1 MRTSIF
7 VSVVL
12 ALLATSVSAYKSV
25 RGGIPAP
32 VGLAC
37 WYAARE
43 YDNTCSVGNLTACR
57 CGSPIFMGSVTHCI
71 DRWTSIAPRYPGL
84 HFQENNPFSLIT
96 GSRREEFEVAYGY
109 SVEALKAYKFIQ
121 DLCYQLGPRFQY
133 SIGDLEAMAVEAKSH
148 VIAAAEAEAQL
159 HFLGEVR
166 APVAVRETRFVQYLY
181 SMDVVIRQYS
191 LGIIQGVVLNIYWAL
206 VILVGFATNVFYSY
220 FPDIV
225 HRMKGPRVTWFRRH
239 FTLPATIGTEHNAP
253 HVILNYIQIHL
264 PTRIHTIVI
273 GVYILLT
280 SMLTIFPIHFSA
292 NDPYLGTSLIKFARY
307 TGNRTGLVALTQIPL
322 LVLFGGRNNFLLKY
336 TKWPFNTFVTYHRA
350 IAWVTFSHMVFHSVA
365 FAFLAVYKSTYPHN
379 WGFMNWN
386 MGHLATVAAAVM
398 VGVAIRPI
406 RSRAYEF
413 FYQTHIS
420 GFLVFM
426 VGLGL
431 HCNTFGWMGWVYTSA
446 AMFAYNELS
455 SIAKIFFCGW
465 NSVATLTLFEEGM
478 FKIVVTTSGRW
489 NFFPG
494 CYCYIIARPNM
505 LQGHPFSI
513 YVAPDNTS
521 TPGNT
526 QFTMVVKPRKG
537 KTARLT
543 RMLQEHYES
552 TGSRSMQT
560 KLLVDGPYGN
570 QQPLTEYANILL
582 VSGGVGVTA
591 AYGYASYI
599 TGLQESSIWN
609 TRALQI
615 IFVWVVHDAR
625 SLKWFQAELL
635 HLIKAPNVKVEVY
648 ITRGFL
654 DKLDDSD
661 SPTRVYHAS
670 QLERWV
676 LCGSPNAPMI
686 SRSVPIETIEAV
698 KPTSPRII
706 TNPTEDTN
714 YFDTLDT
721 TPRPLHSAGSTLTS
735 HASPMLSAF
744 PPPPEDDTLL
754 TARTLDPGGTAKTLD
769 PHVLSAKPAVAST
782 SSSLEENRRAAED
795 RILRTA
801 ERRDSENTSSRY
813 LQASDSEEK
822 PHDLVSS
829 NASDSSHYMGPT
841 EGDDFFVPGKDK
853 FKIEMCKPNVA
864 QLLSHHFSEITTED
878 SVGVFVCGPERF
890 NDEVRAAFV
899 CETEIHGNIRMDY
912 FEESFC

>member
-1 MRTSIF
+1 MRASLAF
-7 VSVVL
+7 VL
-12 ALLATSVSAYKSV
+12 TLLLATSVSAYKSV

-57 CGSPIFMGSVTHCI
+57 CGSPIFMGSVTNCI

-133 SIGDLEAMAVEAKSH
+133 SIGHLEAMAVEAKEH
-148 VIAAAEAEAQL
+148 VIGAAEAEAQL

-166 APVAVRETRFVQYLY
+166 APVAVRETRFIQYLY

-206 VILVGFATNVFYSY
+206 VIFVGFATNVFYSY
-220 FPDIV
+220 FPDV
-225 HRMKGPRVTWFRRH
+225 VRRMKGPRITWFRRH

-253 HVILNYIQIHL
+253 HVILKYIQIHL
-264 PTRIHTIVI
+264 PTRIHSIVI
-273 GVYILLT
+273 AIYVLLT
-280 SMLTIFPIHFSA
+280 VVLTIFPIHFSA

-322 LVLFGGRNNFLLKY
+322 LVLFGGRNNILLRY
-336 TKWPFNTFVTYHRA
+336 TKWPFNTFLTYHRA
-350 IAWVTFSHMVFHSVA
+350 IAWVTFSHMVFHSIA

-379 WGFMNWN
+379 WGFINWN

-398 VGVAIRPI
+398 VTVAIRPI
-406 RSRAYEF
+406 RSRVYEL

-420 GFLVFM
+420 GFVIFL

-431 HCNTFGWMGWVYTSA
+431 HCHNFGWMGWVYTSGTI
-446 AMFAYNELS
+446 FLYNELS

-465 NSVATLTLFEEGM
+465 NSIATLTLFEEGM

-494 CYCYIIARPNM
+494 CYCYIIARPNL

-521 TPGNT
+521 TPGNA
-526 QFTMVVKPRKG
+526 QLTMVVKPRKG

-543 RMLQEHYES
+543 RMLQDHYES

-560 KLLVDGPYGN
+560 RLYVDGPYGN
-570 QQPLTEYANILL
+570 QQPLSEYANILL

-599 TGLQESSIWN
+599 TGLQQSPLRS

-615 IFVWVVHDAR
+615 IFVWIVHDAR
-625 SLKWFQAELL
+625 SLKWFQTELL
-635 HLIKAPNVKVEVY
+635 HLIKSPNVKVEIY

-654 DKLDDSD
+654 DKDDSFVP
-661 SPTRVYHAS
+661 STRVYQAF

-676 LCGSPNAPMI
+676 LCGSPTAPMI

-698 KPTSPRII
+698 KHAPIKI
-706 TNPTEDTN
+706 TNPTENTN
-714 YFDTLDT
+714 YFDTTDT
-721 TPRPLHSAGSTLTS
+721 PPRPLHSAGSTLTS

-744 PPPPEDDTLL
+744 PPPPDNDTSMTGQSLDPGG
-754 TARTLDPGGTAKTLD
+754 TARTLDPN
-769 PHVLSAKPAVAST
+769 VLSAKLA
-782 SSSLEENRRAAED
+782 
-795 RILRTA
+795 
-801 ERRDSENTSSRY
+801 
-813 LQASDSEEK
+813 QASASISQERKDKEAAGDTPHDSDSDEK
-822 PHDLVSS
+822 PHDLVVTPPIPEL
-829 NASDSSHYMGPT
+829 NHPAQDP
-841 EGDDFFVPGKDK
+841 EGNRESYHVPEKGK
-853 FKIEMCKPNVA
+853 FKIEMSKPEVA
-864 QLLSHHFSEITTED
+864 KLLSRHFSDITNDD
-878 SVGVFVCGPERF
+878 SVGVFVCGPEKF

-899 CETEIHGNIRMDY
+899 TETEIHGNIRMDY

>member
-1 MRTSIF
+1 MR
-7 VSVVL
+7 VSYITL
-12 ALLATSVSAYKSV
+12 LLATAVSAYKSV

-43 YDNTCSVGNLTACR
+43 YDNSCFVGNLTACR
-57 CGSPIFMGSVTHCI
+57 CGSPIFMGSVTNCI

-96 GSRREEFEVAYGY
+96 GSRREDFEVAYGY

-133 SIGDLEAMAVEAKSH
+133 SIGDLEAMAVSAKEH
-148 VIAAAEAEAQL
+148 VIGAAEAEAQL

-166 APVAVRETRFVQYLY
+166 APVAVRETRFIQYLY

-206 VILVGFATNVFYSY
+206 VIMVGFGTNVIYSY

-225 HRMKGPRVTWFRRH
+225 CRMKGPRVTWFRRH

-253 HVILNYIQIHL
+253 HVILKYIQIHL

-273 GVYILLT
+273 AVYVLLT
-280 SMLTIFPIHFSA
+280 VTLTIFPIHFSA

-365 FAFLAVYKSTYPHN
+365 FAFLAVYKNTYPHN
-379 WGFMNWN
+379 WGFINWN
-386 MGHLATVAAAVM
+386 MGHLATVSAAVM
-398 VGVAIRPI
+398 VAVAIRPV
-406 RSRAYEF
+406 RSRVYEL
-413 FYQTHIS
+413 FYQTHIC
-420 GFLVFM
+420 GFIVFM

-431 HCNTFGWMGWVYTSA
+431 HCRNFGWMGWVYTA
-446 AMFAYNELS
+446 GALFAYNELS

-478 FKIVVTTSGRW
+478 FKIVVTTTGRW

-494 CYCYIIARPNM
+494 CYCYIIARPNI

-560 KLLVDGPYGN
+560 RLLVDGPYGN
-570 QQPLTEYANILL
+570 QQPLAEYANILII
-582 VSGGVGVTA
+582 SGGVGVTA

-599 TGLQESSIWN
+599 CGLQQSPIWN
-609 TRALQI
+609 TRALQV
-615 IFVWVVHDAR
+615 IFVWIVHDAR

-635 HLIKAPNVKVEVY
+635 HLIKAPNVKVEIY

-654 DKLDDSD
+654 DKAEAAMAS
-661 SPTRVYHAS
+661 TRVYQAS
-670 QLERWV
+670 QLEHWV
-676 LCGSPNAPMI
+676 LCGSPTAPMI
-686 SRSVPIETIEAV
+686 SRSIPIETIEAV
-698 KPTSPRII
+698 KPIGAHATQ
-706 TNPTEDTN
+706 DTN
-714 YFDTLDT
+714 YFDTIDT
-721 TPRPLHSAGSTLTS
+721 PVVRPLHSAGSTLTS

-744 PPPPEDDTLL
+744 PPPEGDADDTLL
-754 TARTLDPGGTAKTLD
+754 TGKSMDGGGTAKTLD
-769 PHVLSAKPAVAST
+769 PNVLSAMI
-782 SSSLEENRRAAED
+782 LEEEKEKEEKERAAKQKEAED
-795 RILRTA
+795 SFDDPR
-801 ERRDSENTSSRY
+801 SGGSSRHSPSATHSS
-813 LQASDSEEK
+813 QEGTKEGEGEPGSKHEHFEPEPDS
-822 PHDLVSS
+822 
-829 NASDSSHYMGPT
+829 
-841 EGDDFFVPGKDK
+841 
-853 FKIEMCKPNVA
+853 FKILMIKPEMGK
-864 QLLSHHFSEITTED
+864 LLAKHFSEITNEE
-878 SVGVFVCGPERF
+878 SVGVFVCGPEKF
-890 NDEVRAAFV
+890 NDEVRAGFIK
-899 CETEIHGNIRMDY
+899 ETVNNGNIRMDY